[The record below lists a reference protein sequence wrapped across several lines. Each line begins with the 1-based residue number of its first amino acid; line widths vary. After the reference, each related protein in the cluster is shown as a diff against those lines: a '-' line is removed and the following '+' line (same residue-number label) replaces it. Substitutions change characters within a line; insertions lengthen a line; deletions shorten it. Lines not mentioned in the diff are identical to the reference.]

1 MDSRMS
7 YYILKRLMA
16 ADYDR
21 NGPLPTRNEK
31 AAHERVAGIL
41 EQAGITFEREVDIGA
56 ADPTERHRKADF
68 VLFDSGYAFV
78 IEVKRRCTNAG
89 LRQVIAYARAR
100 EVLHDDRW
108 HPIREATLL
117 AMTPCQGFDPFEVGG
132 VTVRSLTPLDLLEIK

>member
-1 MDSRMS
+1 MS
-7 YYILKRLMA
+7 FSILKRLMA
-16 ADYDR
+16 ADYQA

-31 AAHERVAGIL
+31 AAHDRLAGIL
-41 EQAGITFEREVDIGA
+41 DASHITYAREVDLGR

-78 IEVKRRCTNAG
+78 IEVKRRCTTAG
-89 LRQVIAYARAR
+89 LRQVIAYARAG

-117 AMTPCQGFDPFEVGG
+117 AMAPCQGFGG
-132 VTVRSLTPLDLLEIK
+132 PIDWDGIIIRSLTPLDLLTT